1 MVVSSHQRVKFFST
15 LQQYGTKCLSASVKA
30 HTVQNV
36 SHLQQINLPM
46 IYLACK
52 AAELYIQGEMWNNSH
67 TQWIILPAHS
77 FASNNLSHA
86 MARPRRTLTFEKV
99 CLLLAHLHSRRT
111 GNATH
116 AVLNGNL
123 LCAGLHRLL
132 LRMFRK
138 KTDTSRKPF
147 GDFSYL
153 S

>member
-1 MVVSSHQRVKFFST
+1 M
-15 LQQYGTKCLSASVKA
+15 GLSASVKA

-52 AAELYIQGEMWNNSH
+52 AAVLNIQGEMWNNSH
-67 TQWIILPAHS
+67 NQWIILPAHS

-132 LRMFRK
+132 LTMFTRTSEK
-138 KTDTSRKPF
+138 KNRLVQKTFRRFFISVLHCHC
-147 GDFSYL
+147 S
-153 S
+153 